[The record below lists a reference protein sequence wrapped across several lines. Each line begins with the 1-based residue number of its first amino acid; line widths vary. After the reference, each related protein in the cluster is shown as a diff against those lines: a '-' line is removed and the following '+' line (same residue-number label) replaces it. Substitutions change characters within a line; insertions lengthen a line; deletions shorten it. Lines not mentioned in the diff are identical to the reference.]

1 MYFYFVILNEMNTCY
16 FLFSFHPKDHDVICI
31 VGKNVLKFCRLVE
44 GILKPFG
51 FTKGDSIVC
60 IDHAWLL
67 ARYSKNDFLSYIG
80 AQNDLFG
87 FFGVKADEIFISS
100 VD

>member
-1 MYFYFVILNEMNTCY
+1 MFIL
-16 FLFSFHPKDHDVICI
+16 PPRDHDVSYI

-67 ARYSKNDFLSYIG
+67 ARYSK
-80 AQNDLFG
+80 
-87 FFGVKADEIFISS
+87 K
-100 VD
+100 